1 MKQMKTLRKK
11 RMPPLAQSILIF
23 AAVFFLLAI
32 LESNQFLSA
41 KNLLSILKFATFPGV
56 LTIGLAFVILS
67 GQIDLSCGM
76 LMGLVSVL
84 LAYFVLA
91 DIGVVWAVL
100 LAVGIGTLCGL
111 LNGVLTVC
119 LKLPAF
125 IVTIGT
131 QQIFSGL
138 AYLVFNSPQKVFT
151 NPDLQKIGKISIGGV
166 SVVFLYFVVFLLLA
180 AFVLKYTT
188 YGRKIYAVGAN
199 AAASRFA
206 GINVGRIQLSVFAI
220 CGFMTSIAAVLSTAV
235 NYAGVANVGETFTT
249 DAISSA
255 VLGGFSLAGGRGNM
269 IGIFF
274 GVLLLRMITNGMNLL
289 GVQTYWQMLI
299 KGLILV
305 LALIVDVLESRK
317 K

>member
-11 RMPPLAQSILIF
+11 RMPPLAQSVLIF
-23 AAVFFLLAI
+23 SAVFFLLAI

-84 LAYFVLA
+84 LTYFVLA

-151 NPDLQKIGKISIGGV
+151 DPNLQKIGKISIGCFGTG
-166 SVVFLYFVVFLLLA
+166 SVRTAPVEWFSLSLA
-180 AFVLKYTT
+180 P
-188 YGRKIYAVGAN
+188 GS
-199 AAASRFA
+199 AAAANPGYLLSDAQYDPA
-206 GINVGRIQLSVFAI
+206 GRNLPA
-220 CGFMTSIAAVLSTAV
+220 
-235 NYAGVANVGETFTT
+235 
-249 DAISSA
+249 
-255 VLGGFSLAGGRGNM
+255 GFSICYDTRGSA
-269 IGIFF
+269 
-274 GVLLLRMITNGMNLL
+274 
-289 GVQTYWQMLI
+289 
-299 KGLILV
+299 ILQ
-305 LALIVDVLESRK
+305 AEFRP
-317 K
+317 

>member
-1 MKQMKTLRKK
+1 MRLEGCRNEADENTEKEENAAVGTVHTD
-11 RMPPLAQSILIF
+11 F

-56 LTIGLAFVILS
+56 LTIGLAFVILP

-138 AYLVFNSPQKVFT
+138 AYRPT
-151 NPDLQKIGKISIGGV
+151 
-166 SVVFLYFVVFLLLA
+166 
-180 AFVLKYTT
+180 
-188 YGRKIYAVGAN
+188 GRCS
-199 AAASRFA
+199 SRA
-206 GINVGRIQLSVFAI
+206 
-220 CGFMTSIAAVLSTAV
+220 
-235 NYAGVANVGETFTT
+235 
-249 DAISSA
+249 
-255 VLGGFSLAGGRGNM
+255 
-269 IGIFF
+269 
-274 GVLLLRMITNGMNLL
+274 
-289 GVQTYWQMLI
+289 
-299 KGLILV
+299 
-305 LALIVDVLESRK
+305 
-317 K
+317 

>member
-1 MKQMKTLRKK
+1 
-11 RMPPLAQSILIF
+11 
-23 AAVFFLLAI
+23 
-32 LESNQFLSA
+32 
-41 KNLLSILKFATFPGV
+41 
-56 LTIGLAFVILS
+56 
-67 GQIDLSCGM
+67 
-76 LMGLVSVL
+76 MGLVSVL
-84 LAYFVLA
+84 MTYFVLA

-100 LAVGIGTLCGL
+100 LAVGVGTLCGL

-151 NPDLQKIGKISIGGV
+151 DPDLQKIGKISI
-166 SVVFLYFVVFLLLA
+166 S
-180 AFVLKYTT
+180 
-188 YGRKIYAVGAN
+188 
-199 AAASRFA
+199 
-206 GINVGRIQLSVFAI
+206 
-220 CGFMTSIAAVLSTAV
+220 
-235 NYAGVANVGETFTT
+235 
-249 DAISSA
+249 
-255 VLGGFSLAGGRGNM
+255 
-269 IGIFF
+269 IFF

>member
-11 RMPPLAQSILIF
+11 RMPPLAQSVLIF
-23 AAVFFLLAI
+23 SAVFFLLAI

-84 LAYFVLA
+84 LTYFVLA

-151 NPDLQKIGKISIGGV
+151 DPNLQKIGKISIGGV

-188 YGRKIYAVGAN
+188 YGRKIYRRKCGGQPICRHQCRPHPAECVRHLRLYDLDRCCFVDGRELCRCGKRRRDVHDGCNFQRGAGRLQPCGRPGQYDRHLLWRP
-199 AAASRFA
+199 AAAHDHKRHEPARCADLLADAHQGPDPCA
-206 GINVGRIQLSVFAI
+206 GADRGRS
-220 CGFMTSIAAVLSTAV
+220 
-235 NYAGVANVGETFTT
+235 
-249 DAISSA
+249 
-255 VLGGFSLAGGRGNM
+255 
-269 IGIFF
+269 
-274 GVLLLRMITNGMNLL
+274 
-289 GVQTYWQMLI
+289 
-299 KGLILV
+299 
-305 LALIVDVLESRK
+305 
-317 K
+317 